1 MPMKMPANA
10 GPSST
15 AISRDGLS
23 NANAWGNC
31 ARGTSAGI
39 SACRAGW
46 SKVAAAV
53 VNTTDTS
60 TCQAAMR
67 PVSVST
73 ASMPATTIA
82 TACDHCSSLRRSQ
95 RSAKTPP
102 SGLNTSSAT
111 ACPAPTSPVWVTEP
125 VSW

>member
-23 NANAWGNC
+23 NANACGSC

-39 SACRAGW
+39 SACLAGW

-60 TCQAAMR
+60 TCQA
-67 PVSVST
+67 
-73 ASMPATTIA
+73 TI
-82 TACDHCSSLRRSQ
+82 
-95 RSAKTPP
+95 
-102 SGLNTSSAT
+102 
-111 ACPAPTSPVWVTEP
+111 
-125 VSW
+125 